1 MQRHYVPP
9 KSAFDPLELNVM
21 KKAFDAAWAEI
32 SGSTLVD
39 GNDHAA
45 LKTAV
50 CVKLFSLVRTRPS
63 DPYNLRDFSVVGS
76 ERRLKP

>member
-21 KKAFDAAWAEI
+21 KKALDAAWAEI

-39 GNDHAA
+39 GIDHDA
-45 LKTAV
+45 LKRAV
-50 CVKLFSLVRTRPS
+50 CIKLFSLVRTRPS
-63 DPYNLRDFSVVGS
+63 DPYDLRDLVLSAVS
-76 ERRLKP
+76 AD